1 MGQGRGHFK
10 SFPYVCLIIEVCMK
24 GQGHLMIKATQ
35 CQGHIEIKIGEK
47 YVLPPNWIYYYLCV
61 VRVVRLQREIFLV
74 LPVTELTSASPR
86 LLSSNLNDL
95 DCLLGFEY
103 PSYFTSS
110 PGLVSFSNPVCLTF
124 LLCLLSSCTAKSVG
138 EGWKVL
144 LLLFWVFLG
153 GVVRLAGDGPSGWS
167 LTCSLK

>member
-1 MGQGRGHFK
+1 MFGVLRM
-10 SFPYVCLIIEVCMK
+10 VCL
-24 GQGHLMIKATQ
+24 L
-35 CQGHIEIKIGEK
+35 
-47 YVLPPNWIYYYLCV
+47 
-61 VRVVRLQREIFLV
+61 RDIFLV
-74 LPVTELTSASPR
+74 LPVTALTSASPR

-138 EGWKVL
+138 EGLKVL
-144 LLLFWVFLG
+144 LVLFWVFLG
-153 GVVRLAGDGPSGWS
+153 GVSRFTGDGPSDWS
-167 LTCSLK
+167 LT